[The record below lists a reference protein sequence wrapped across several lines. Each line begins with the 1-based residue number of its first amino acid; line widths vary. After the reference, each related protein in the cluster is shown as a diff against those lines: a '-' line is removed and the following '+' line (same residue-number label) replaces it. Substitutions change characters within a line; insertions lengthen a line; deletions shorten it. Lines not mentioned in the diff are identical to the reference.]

1 MIEKLQIYKD
11 MEDLQQLINEKQSLI
26 LTHKAYLKATDYKII
41 KKYEGYEIEEDVMQ
55 QREVARNAINQL
67 DIEIREIEAEIIEL
81 SALEEREE
89 VL

>member
-41 KKYEGYEIEEDVMQ
+41 KKYEGYEIEEDVIQ

-67 DIEIREIEAEIIEL
+67 DIEIREIEEEIADAI
-81 SALEEREE
+81 ANQEE